1 MTIQD
6 LDADQRAVLQRRVIR
21 VLTAGQIVGG
31 LATAIAVTI
40 GAFVVQEAWGD
51 DTAWGGLAVATVTV
65 GSGVMSRVLSTRM
78 VRRGRRPGLATGYG
92 VAALGGVIAA
102 AGAEWVNLPLF
113 VLGLFVFS
121 NGQAANL
128 LARYVAADLAE
139 PAQRGRAIS
148 RVVFASTFGAVFGPL
163 LIGPAQRAGEA
174 FGFGTYTGP
183 WLAGALFFAL
193 AGTNIAVRLRPD
205 PLVVTG
211 GVDPD
216 ARRADV
222 PRLSAVFG
230 VISASPG
237 ARVAL
242 LAMVVSQAA
251 MVAVMTMTPVHMRIH
266 GHESLSHYV
275 ISLHI
280 AGMFAFSPLVGRFAD
295 RRGRETT
302 ILIGAA
308 ILGSSTVLAAL
319 SGDGPVLLFPA
330 LFALGVGW
338 NFGLIGGSTLLTESV
353 PEDDRV
359 RVQGAADFAMSV
371 LGGLAGFS
379 SGFVRSALGFS
390 MLSHLASVLAITLLA
405 VATVH
410 LIGQR
415 RLASLGA

>member
-1 MTIQD
+1 MTTID
-6 LDADQRAVLQRRVIR
+6 LSADERAALQRRVIR

-40 GAFVVQEAWGD
+40 GAFVVQEALGD

-65 GSGVMSRVLSTRM
+65 GSGFMSRVLSTRM
-78 VRRGRRPGLATGYG
+78 VRTGRRGGLQVGYGLA
-92 VAALGGVIAA
+92 AIGGLLAA
-102 AGAEWVNLPLF
+102 AGAEWTNLPLF
-113 VLGLFVFS
+113 VVGLFVFS

-139 PAQRGRAIS
+139 PHERGSAIS

-163 LIGPAQRAGEA
+163 LISPAQRAGEA
-174 FGFGTYTGP
+174 LGFGTYTGP
-183 WLAGALFFAL
+183 WLAGSLFFTL
-193 AGTNIAVRLRPD
+193 AGINIAARLRPD
-205 PLVVTG
+205 PLAVAG
-211 GVDPD
+211 GVDPH
-216 ARRADV
+216 ARRADA
-222 PRLSAVFG
+222 PRLGAVLA

-295 RRGRETT
+295 RQGRELT
-302 ILIGAA
+302 ILIGAG
-308 ILGSSTVLAAL
+308 ILAFSTVLAAL
-319 SGDGPVLLFPA
+319 AGDGPLLLFPA

-359 RVQGAADFAMSV
+359 RVQGAADFTMSV
-371 LGGLAGFS
+371 LGGVAGFS
-379 SGFVRSALGFS
+379 SGFVRSALGYP
-390 MLSHLASVLAITLLA
+390 MLSNLATALAVTLLA
-405 VATVH
+405 VAVVH
-410 LIGQR
+410 LMGRR
-415 RLASLGA
+415 RLAALDA